1 MEPTVMD
8 TPTLR
13 DARTAHLPAESTPFI
28 GRRQETAGIRER
40 LGDPACRALTLVG
53 PGGTGKTR
61 LAIRAA
67 SKLARDFPDGVFFID
82 LQSAGGPGELLPAIA
97 DAIDLP
103 RPGTG
108 DPRRKLLEYLH
119 DREMLLVLDN
129 FEHMLA
135 GVDLLIDILDAAPG
149 VKLLVTSREVLNIRH
164 EWLFPVGGMPYPDLP
179 SAGDVTTYGAVQ
191 LFLDRARRVRP
202 GYEPGGDLDDVVRI
216 CRLVDG
222 LPLAIEL
229 AASWLKAL
237 DADAITGEITHNLD
251 FLQTRLRDVPERHR
265 SMRAV
270 FQASWELLT
279 EGERAA
285 FKRLS
290 VFRGAFSREAA
301 EAVAGAS
308 LATLSALVDKSLLS
322 RRPGGRYHIHE
333 LLRQYGRERLAES
346 PGDVA
351 RTHDRHGAY
360 YTRFLRD
367 LQLAVDDHRQFDA
380 IRAIDRE
387 LPDVRAAWQWAV
399 EGAHAGQLGGS
410 IHALGTYFHVR
421 SRFLE
426 GAEMMA
432 DAAAALADDEDG
444 ALVLADVLGELGWL
458 TIRLGRLDEA
468 REAVE
473 RSMAIYD
480 AHRAD
485 PTPGI
490 ATDPTI
496 PLAILCVIGGDY
508 AEAITYGEAALE
520 RADRQG
526 DRPNRSAAHYALIGA
541 NLAAGNVEAAGA
553 HAEAACNCC
562 KEAGERWFLAYC
574 LNERGKVA
582 QALGD
587 FDRARRDYE
596 ASYAIREEAG
606 DPEGMAVA
614 LNLMGELALDGG
626 DYGEA
631 ADLYRRSLAIYRDIL
646 DRGGLASALNGLGR
660 AAAGQ
665 GDREEA
671 RRCYREAL
679 EIAGDMGFVPLLLSL
694 LLNAGELLSG
704 AGREAEGIELLAH
717 VQNHPASGDEQRARA
732 AEVIA
737 RYEGDTANTPDGG
750 GAPDLQAAA
759 ARAVDAL
766 DPARPFE
773 VQTVDDPAMAANR
786 EMLVEPLTE
795 RELEVLGLIDTG
807 LTNRQIGETL
817 IISTGT
823 VKWYTSQIYGKLGVS
838 RRTEALARARELGL
852 LR

>member
-1 MEPTVMD
+1 MD

-28 GRRQETAGIRER
+28 GRRQETADIRER
-40 LGDPACRALTLVG
+40 LGNPACRALTLVG

-67 SKLARDFPDGVFFID
+67 TTLARDFPDGVFFID
-82 LQSAGGPGELLPAIA
+82 LQSAGGPAELLPAIA
-97 DAIDLP
+97 DTINLP

-108 DPRRKLLEYLH
+108 DPHRKLLDYLR

-179 SAGDVTTYGAVQ
+179 RAGDVTRDDAARYGAVQ

-202 GYEPGGDLDDVVRI
+202 GYEPGDDLDDVVRI

-237 DADAITGEITHNLD
+237 DADAITGEIAHNLD

-279 EGERAA
+279 EDERAA

-308 LATLSALVDKSLLS
+308 LATLSALVDKSLL
-322 RRPGGRYHIHE
+322 RRRSGGRYHIHE

-380 IRAIDRE
+380 IRAIDCE
-387 LPDVRAAWQWAV
+387 LPDVRAAWNWAV

-410 IHALGTYFHVR
+410 IHALGSYFHVR
-421 SRFLE
+421 SRFVE

-458 TIRLGRLDEA
+458 TIRLGRLEEA
-468 REAVE
+468 REIVE
-473 RSMAIYD
+473 RSMAIY
-480 AHRAD
+480 AARGAD

-508 AEAITYGEAALE
+508 AGGIAYGEAALE

-526 DRPNRSAAHYALIGA
+526 DRPNRAAAHYALIGA

-553 HAEAACNCC
+553 HAEAACTCC

-582 QALGD
+582 RARGD

-596 ASYAIREEAG
+596 ASYAIREQMG

-614 LNLMGELALDGG
+614 LNLMGELALERG
-626 DYGEA
+626 DHGEA

-694 LLNAGELLSG
+694 LLNAGELLAG
-704 AGREAEGIELLAH
+704 AGREAEGVELLAH
-717 VQNHPASGDEQRARA
+717 VQSHPASGDDQRARA
-732 AEVIA
+732 AAVIA
-737 RYEGDTANTPDGG
+737 RYGGDAAGG
-750 GAPDLQAAA
+750 EALDLPAAA
-759 ARAVDAL
+759 ARAIDAL

-773 VQTVDDPAMAANR
+773 AQTVDPAMAANR

-807 LTNRQIGETL
+807 LTNKQIAENL
-817 IISTGT
+817 VLSTGT

-852 LR
+852 LQ